1 MTPFRP
7 AMEINSEG
15 SVKLQLVV
23 DRYHDLLMTLLNGG
37 AGIYSLLFSITRAPW
52 RKLDQLVRCKRAAS
66 L

>member
-37 AGIYSLLFSITRAPW
+37 AGIYSLLFSIT
-52 RKLDQLVRCKRAAS
+52 
-66 L
+66 

>member
-23 DRYHDLLMTLLNGG
+23 DRYHDLLMTLLNRG
-37 AGIYSLLFSITRAPW
+37 AGIYSLLFSIT
-52 RKLDQLVRCKRAAS
+52 
-66 L
+66 